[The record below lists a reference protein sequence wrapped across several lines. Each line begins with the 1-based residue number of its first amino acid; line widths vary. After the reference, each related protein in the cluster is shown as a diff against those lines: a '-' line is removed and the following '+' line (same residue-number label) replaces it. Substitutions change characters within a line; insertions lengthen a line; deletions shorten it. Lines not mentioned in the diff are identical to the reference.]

1 MDIKELNESFG
12 LPGLLAFEDGSVNGE
27 PDGLAR
33 AVITTPAATA
43 TVYLQGAHIAEWQ
56 PVGEDP
62 VLFLS
67 KKTAYKKGKALRG
80 GVPVIFPWFGDRHDG
95 QPGPAHGFAR
105 AADWTLAFAALV
117 GEDVH
122 LTFTLG
128 PSDATRA
135 LGFDHFRVA
144 YQLTIGRTLT
154 LQLTVANE
162 APTPL
167 VFEEALHTYYVV
179 GDVREVLTTGL
190 VNTSFFDKRD
200 NGLEKIQLEDP
211 LVLRWT
217 TDRVYVNSTVDCVI
231 HDPAMKRRITIAKTG
246 SATTIVW
253 NPWSE
258 LTPGL
263 ADMEPEAWPGMI
275 CVESGNAGP
284 NAIILAPGDSHT
296 LRSTVSVEP
305 I

>member
-1 MDIKELNESFG
+1 MDIADLNETFG
-12 LPGLLAFEDGSVNGE
+12 LPGLLTFEE
-27 PDGLAR
+27 HEGLAR
-33 AVITTPAATA
+33 AVISSPAATA
-43 TVYLQGAHIAEWQ
+43 TVYLQGAHLAEWQ
-56 PVGEDP
+56 PAGEEA

-80 GVPVIFPWFGDRHDG
+80 GIPVIFPWFGDRHDG

-105 AADWTLAFAALV
+105 AAEWTLAFAALV

-122 LTFTLG
+122 LSLTLA
-128 PSDATRA
+128 PSEATRA
-135 LGFDHFRVA
+135 LGFDQFRVA
-144 YQLTIGRTLT
+144 YQLTIGRSLT

-162 APTPL
+162 AATPL
-167 VFEEALHTYYVV
+167 VFEEALHTYYAVS
-179 GDVREVLTTGL
+179 DVRKVSVTGL
-190 VNTSFFDKRD
+190 ANGSFLDKRD
-200 NGLEKIQLEDP
+200 KGIEKVQLEDP

-217 TDRVYVNSTVDCVI
+217 TDRVYFDSTAECVVD
-231 HDPAMKRRITIAKTG
+231 DPGRKRRVRIAKAG

-275 CVESGNAGP
+275 CVESGNAAP
-284 NAIILAPGDSHT
+284 NTITLAGGESHT
-296 LRSTVSVEP
+296 LRSVVSVERT
-305 I
+305 